1 MDRFGD
7 MLAFARVVEAKTFT
21 AAADRLGWSK
31 SVVSR
36 RIADLEDRLGVRLLN
51 RSTRRLSL
59 TEPGRA
65 YYERCSSILSQ
76 IEETEAAVSS
86 LNLEPRG
93 LLRIN
98 APLSFT
104 LRYLSGA
111 IGDYLRQYPDVSVD
125 LVLNDRVV
133 DVIDEGFDLAIR
145 IGSLQ
150 DSALIARRIAPCRH
164 LLCASPDYLRAHG
177 TPRRPEDLAAHDV
190 YIYSLRS
197 QPDQLRFRGPDGRI
211 ETVRIG
217 GRLRSNNG
225 DVLVQV
231 ACQGLGIVAKPTFL
245 LAEAVASGRLVRVLP
260 DYTTETQEAVHAVYP
275 HNRHLSAKV
284 RAFVDFLAARFGPE
298 PPWDRTIA
306 EALASPQ
313 LAAAG

>member
-59 TEPGRA
+59 TEPGRS
-65 YYERCSSILSQ
+65 YYERCTSILNQ

-93 LLRIN
+93 QLRVN

-104 LRYLSGA
+104 LRHLSCQLA
-111 IGDYLRQYPDVSVD
+111 EFLRRYPDVSID
-125 LVLNDRVV
+125 LVLNDRMV
-133 DVIDEGFDLAIR
+133 DLIDEGYDVAVR
-145 IGSLQ
+145 IGVLQ
-150 DSALIARRIAPCRH
+150 DSALIARRLAPLRRIF
-164 LLCASPDYLRAHG
+164 CASPAYLRTQG
-177 TPRRPEDLAAHDV
+177 TPATPDDLSGQDV
-190 YIYSLRS
+190 HLYSNS
-197 QPDQLRFRGPDGRI
+197 PQPDLVRMRRKDDG
-211 ETVRIG
+211 TFAPVRLS
-217 GRLRSNNG
+217 GRLRANNG
-225 DVLVQV
+225 DVLTQV
-231 ACQGLGIVAKPTFL
+231 AADGLGIVLSPTFL
-245 LAEAVASGRLVRVLP
+245 VSQEITSGRLVPVL
-260 DYTTETQEAVHAVYP
+260 TEFEIEDQGAVHAVYP

-284 RAFVDFLAARFGPE
+284 RAFVDFLAQQFGPE
-298 PPWDRTIA
+298 PPWDQQISAR
-306 EALASPQ
+306 
-313 LAAAG
+313 AGQA